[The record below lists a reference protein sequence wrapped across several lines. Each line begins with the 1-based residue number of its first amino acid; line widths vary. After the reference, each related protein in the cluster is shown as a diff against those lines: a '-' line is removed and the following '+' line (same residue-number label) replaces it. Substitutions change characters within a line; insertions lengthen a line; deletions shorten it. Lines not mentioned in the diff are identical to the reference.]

1 MNAYTFFIFGQITIF
16 KLLKYNFRIL
26 KYYRIEKVLND
37 KIKGISK
44 KIKIKKINFIKIYN
58 AFKKRKNIFF
68 IFIYIII

>member
-37 KIKGISK
+37 KINEISK
-44 KIKIKKINFIKIYN
+44 KNQN
-58 AFKKRKNIFF
+58 QKN
-68 IFIYIII
+68 